1 MALYQKSKF
10 YVGSCGE
17 PIIFELFD
25 KFKDVPLIGLEY
37 LVEIIQGPNVDPTY
51 ECLLCKTTLESKDV
65 ISCVVSA
72 RHRLKYLEKF
82 YSTAHKKFDLEPNIE
97 KWEQLTFDFLESVS
111 RKIEE
116 KHGRLSV
123 TVVTKAD
130 YDKQLFASRIEDGP
144 HFRQSSE
151 LDFVFL
157 PNVFKVSPF
166 LYIPPEAGELFT
178 EYFFFSFE
186 IKMTFPFVRKK
197 KGFCL
202 FHS

>member
-1 MALYQKSKF
+1 MALYKKTKF

-17 PIIFELFD
+17 PIICELFNE
-25 KFKDVPLIGLEY
+25 DVPLIGLEY
-37 LVEIIQGPNVDPTY
+37 LVEIIQGPNVDRTY

-82 YSTAHKKFDLEPNIE
+82 YSTAHQKFDLEPNLE
-97 KWEQLTFDFLESVS
+97 KWEQLTFDFLESVA

-130 YDKQLFASRIEDGP
+130 YDIQKQLFASRIEDGP
-144 HFRQSSE
+144 HFRQSTE
-151 LDFVFL
+151 LDFSFL
-157 PNVFKVSPF
+157 PNVFMVSPF
-166 LYIPPEAGELFT
+166 LYVPPEAGELLT

-186 IKMTFPFVRKK
+186 IKMTFSFARKK

-202 FHS
+202 FLS